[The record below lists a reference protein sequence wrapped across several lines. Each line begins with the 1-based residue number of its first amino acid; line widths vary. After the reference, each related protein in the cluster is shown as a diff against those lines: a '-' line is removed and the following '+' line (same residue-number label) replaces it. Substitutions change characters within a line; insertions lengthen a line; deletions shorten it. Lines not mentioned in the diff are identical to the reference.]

1 MHYRTLIKNAT
12 IVNEEHQFLGSVMI
26 DNDRIEY
33 ILEGADAEG
42 PIPADVEIDASGCYL
57 MPGVIDTHVHF
68 REPGLTHKADMDS
81 ESRAAA
87 AGGVTTVLDMPN
99 VVPQTTDRKVYAERL
114 AIAQKNMHVNY
125 GFYMGATADNGHE
138 LRHMNHASVCG
149 IKLFMG
155 SSTGNMLVDD
165 EENVRRIFEQA
176 KEPVIV
182 HCEDDILI
190 KRNMKRMKEHYGDSP
205 IPVTEHPSIRTTEAC
220 VRSTKKCL
228 ELAEGTGVR
237 LHVAHIS
244 TAEELELFKPIQ
256 SEADLKRQSH
266 EEPVIT
272 AEACIGHLIFCDE
285 DYARLG
291 TRIKVNPAI
300 KTRADR
306 DALRKAL
313 TDGRIYTI
321 GTDHAPHLLREKQG
335 GALAASGMPMVQ
347 FSLLAMLS
355 LVDEGVLSI
364 ERLVRLMCH
373 NPANLFHIENRGY
386 LREGYK
392 ADITIVR
399 PHSPWTLTTNKI
411 ISKCNWSPL
420 EGRVFN
426 WRIDQTYVNGRLLFN
441 RGHIMDERSRGQ
453 LITYQPR

>member
-1 MHYRTLIKNAT
+1 MHYRTFIKNAT
-12 IVNEEHQFLGSVMI
+12 IVNEDRSFVGAVMI
-26 DNDRIEY
+26 DNDRIDA
-33 ILEGADAEG
+33 ILEGVDAT
-42 PIPADVEIDASGCYL
+42 PDIPADIEVDATGCYL
-57 MPGVIDTHVHF
+57 IPGVIDTHVHF
-68 REPGLTHKADMDS
+68 RDPGLTHKADMDT

-99 VVPQTTDRKVYAERL
+99 VVPQTTNRQLYEERL
-114 AIAQKNMHVNY
+114 AIAAQKMHVNY
-125 GFYMGATADNGHE
+125 GFYMGATSDNGHE

-176 KEPVIV
+176 KEPVVV
-182 HCEDDILI
+182 HCEDDLLI
-190 KRNMKRMKEHYGDSP
+190 KRNMRRARELYGEGQ
-205 IPVTEHPSIRTTEAC
+205 IPVSEHPNIRSAEAC
-220 VRSTKKCL
+220 LRSTTKCL
-228 ELAEGTGVR
+228 ELARGTGVR

-244 TAEELELFKPIQ
+244 TAQELDLFTPNDPQ
-256 SEADLKRQSH
+256 
-266 EEPVIT
+266 VT
-272 AEACIGHLIFCDE
+272 AEACVGHLMFCDE

-306 DALRKAL
+306 DALRRAL
-313 TDGRIYTI
+313 TDGRIYTV
-321 GTDHAPHLLREKQG
+321 GTDHAPHLISEKQG
-335 GALAASGMPMVQ
+335 GAQAASGMPMIQ
-347 FSLLAMLS
+347 FSLQCMLE
-355 LVDEGVLSI
+355 LVDEGVLPI

-373 NPANLFHIENRGY
+373 NPAELIHIDNRGY

-392 ADITIVR
+392 ADIVILR
-399 PHSPWTLTTNKI
+399 PHAPWTLTPNKI
-411 ISKCNWSPL
+411 ISRCNWSPL
-420 EGRVFN
+420 EGHVFQ

-453 LITYQPR
+453 LVTYRPR

>member
-12 IVNEEHQFLGSVMI
+12 IVNEDRSFIGSLMI

-33 ILEGADAEG
+33 ILEGPDAEA
-42 PIPADVEIDASGCYL
+42 PIPADVEVDAAGCYL
-57 MPGVIDTHVHF
+57 LPGVIDTHVHF
-68 REPGLTHKADMDS
+68 RDPGLTHKADMDT

-99 VVPQTTDRKVYAERL
+99 VVPQTTDRKVYQERL
-114 AIAQKNMHVNY
+114 ALAAKNMHVNY

-176 KEPVIV
+176 KEPVVV
-182 HCEDDILI
+182 HCEDDLLI
-190 KRNMKRMKEHYGDSP
+190 KRNMKRAREQYGEGR
-205 IPVTEHPSIRTTEAC
+205 IPVSEHPNIRSREAC
-220 VRSTKKCL
+220 LHSTHKCL
-228 ELAEGTGVR
+228 ELAKGTGVR

-244 TAEELELFKPIQ
+244 TAEELDLFQPN
-256 SEADLKRQSH
+256 DPH
-266 EEPVIT
+266 IT
-272 AEACIGHLIFCDE
+272 AEACIGHLFFCDE

-291 TRIKVNPAI
+291 TRIKVNPSI

-306 DALRKAL
+306 DALRRAL
-313 TDGRIYTI
+313 TDGRIYTVA
-321 GTDHAPHLLREKQG
+321 TDHAPHLLSEKQG
-335 GALAASGMPMVQ
+335 GAEAASGMPMVQ
-347 FSLLAMLS
+347 FSLLAMLE
-355 LVDEGVLSI
+355 LVDEGVLPM
-364 ERLVRLMCH
+364 ERMVRLMCH
-373 NPANLFHIENRGY
+373 NPAQLFHIDNRGY

-392 ADITIVR
+392 ADIVIVR

-420 EGRVFN
+420 EGHVFN

-453 LITYQPR
+453 LVTYQPR

>member
-1 MHYRTLIKNAT
+1 MHYRTLIKNVT
-12 IVNEEHQFLGSVMI
+12 IVNEGRQFIGSLMI

-33 ILEGADAEG
+33 ILEGTEAEA
-42 PIPADVEIDASGCYL
+42 PIPADVEVDATGCYL
-57 MPGVIDTHVHF
+57 LPGVIDTHVHF
-68 REPGLTHKADMDS
+68 RDPGLTHKADMDS

-87 AGGVTTVLDMPN
+87 AGGVTTVFDMPN
-99 VVPQTTDRKVYAERL
+99 VVPQTTNRELYKERL
-114 AIAQKNMHVNY
+114 SIAAQNMHVNY

-165 EENVRRIFEQA
+165 EENVHRIFEQA
-176 KEPVIV
+176 KEPVVV
-182 HCEDDILI
+182 HCEDDLLI
-190 KRNMKRMKEHYGDSP
+190 RRNMKRARERYGEGG
-205 IPVTEHPSIRTTEAC
+205 IPVSEHPNIRSTEAC

-228 ELAEGTGVR
+228 ELAKDTNVR

-244 TAEELELFKPIQ
+244 TAEELDLFTPNDPK
-256 SEADLKRQSH
+256 
-266 EEPVIT
+266 IT
-272 AEACIGHLIFCDE
+272 AEACVGHLFFCDE

-313 TDGRIYTI
+313 TDGRIYTVS
-321 GTDHAPHLLREKQG
+321 TDHAPHLISEKLG
-335 GALAASGMPMVQ
+335 GAEAASGMPMVQ
-347 FSLLAMLS
+347 FSLLTMLE
-355 LVDEGVLSI
+355 LVDEGVLPI
-364 ERLVRLMCH
+364 ERLVELMCH
-373 NPANLFHIENRGY
+373 NPANLFHIDNRGF

-392 ADITIVR
+392 ADIVIVR
-399 PHSPWTLTTNKI
+399 PHAPWTLTTNKI
-411 ISKCNWSPL
+411 ISKCNWSPM
-420 EGRVFN
+420 EGHVFN
-426 WRIDQTYVNGRLLFN
+426 WRVDQTYVNGRLLFN

-453 LITYQPR
+453 LVTFQPR

>member
-12 IVNEEHQFLGSVMI
+12 IVNEERSFVGSLMI

-33 ILEGADAEG
+33 ILEGADAEA
-42 PIPADVEIDASGCYL
+42 PLPADVEVDATGCYL
-57 MPGVIDTHVHF
+57 LPGLIDTHVHF
-68 REPGLTHKADMDS
+68 RDPGLTHKGNMDT

-99 VVPQTTDRKVYAERL
+99 VVPQTTNRQFFQERL
-114 AIAQKNMHVNY
+114 DEAAHKMHVNY
-125 GFYMGATADNGHE
+125 SFYMGATADNGHE

-165 EENVRRIFEQA
+165 EDNVRRIFEQA
-176 KEPVIV
+176 KEPVVV
-182 HCEDDILI
+182 HCEDDLLI
-190 KRNMKRMKEHYGDSP
+190 KRNMKHAIEKYGNGH
-205 IPVTEHPSIRTTEAC
+205 IPVTEHPNIRSAEAC
-220 VRSTKKCL
+220 LNSTRKCL
-228 ELAEGTGVR
+228 ALASETGVR

-244 TAEELELFKPIQ
+244 TAAELDLFQPND
-256 SEADLKRQSH
+256 EH
-266 EEPVIT
+266 IT
-272 AEACIGHLIFCDE
+272 AEACVGHLLFCDE
-285 DYARLG
+285 DYGRLG

-306 DALRKAL
+306 DALRQGL
-313 TDGRIYTI
+313 NDGRIYTV
-321 GTDHAPHLLREKQG
+321 GTDHAPHLLSEKRG
-335 GALAASGMPMVQ
+335 GAQAASGMPMVQ
-347 FSLLAMLS
+347 FSLLSMLG
-355 LVDEGVLSI
+355 LVDEGVLTI

-373 NPANLFHIENRGY
+373 NPANLFRIENRGY

-392 ADITIVR
+392 ADIVIVR

-411 ISKCNWSPL
+411 LSKCNWSPL
-420 EGRVFN
+420 EGKVFQ
-426 WRIDQTYVNGRLLFN
+426 WKIDQTYVNGRLLFN
-441 RGHIMDERSRGQ
+441 RGHITDERSRGQ